1 MSSVTRAPHLLP
13 ARGLSGHS
21 TRGSSVTPTALFWG
35 VSISCLLG
43 EGEQLWHRGQGS
55 VKAAETEHP
64 SGGQLGRK
72 SRCSAPW
79 HGAAGSARVG
89 FEDNAWD
96 KPRRAALDIPRQR
109 GDVLAGVGTDP
120 NDSSGLAQS
129 RGALHR
135 VGEASREPQG
145 AAAQARCVSIPN
157 PGPPFGRGW
166 RACRGPPPMCGPLP
180 SSCCLPLLCF
190 CTSPELP
197 EGPGAATSGCSP
209 QSWHGP
215 ARRQMEESAGKR
227 TFLFVFTRSVLT

>member
-1 MSSVTRAPHLLP
+1 M
-13 ARGLSGHS
+13 
-21 TRGSSVTPTALFWG
+21 TPLYPYSPFLG
-35 VSISCLLG
+35 VPISCLLW

-55 VKAAETEHP
+55 VKAAER

-96 KPRRAALDIPRQR
+96 KSRRAALGIPRQR
-109 GDVLAGVGTDP
+109 GDVLARVGSDP

-129 RGALHR
+129 RGALPR

-145 AAAQARCVSIPN
+145 AAAQARCASIPN
-157 PGPPFGRGW
+157 PATPAPLWKEMEGLSRT
-166 RACRGPPPMCGPLP
+166 PPMCGPLP

-190 CTSPELP
+190 CASPELP
-197 EGPGAATSGCSP
+197 QGPGVATSGCSP

-215 ARRQMEESAGKR
+215 ACRQMEESAGKR
-227 TFLFVFTRSVLT
+227 TFLFVFTRLVLT